1 MKTYL
6 TKLIILLGIV
16 GLWGGCSLEDRDG
29 LGDYELDELVL
40 DDFVG
45 DEWDGVGLPSWLR
58 KRYFE
63 DCQLDLGWFFTSY
76 WPAILVRI
84 YSFEY
89 KNNVLLA
96 LSCEFYAYNKHES
109 CLVCYTSDGRKID
122 FDKIKGCFNKDSRL
136 IWSNALDG
144 DKIPQVSDF
153 KHNSEADLS
162 WLQVVINQICEE
174 IHEPD
179 KVLSDITCGIAEDN
193 GQQYVFL
200 RYEYYDS
207 SDISNGPIKE
217 SRTFNLNGM
226 ALSKEFDI
234 TKVISSQEWY
244 ISNGF
249 DL

>member
-6 TKLIILLGIV
+6 TKLLILLGLV
-16 GLWGGCSLEDRDG
+16 GLWSGCSLEDRDG

-45 DEWDGVGLPSWLR
+45 DEWDGVGLPSWLG

-63 DCQLDLGWFFTSY
+63 DFQLDLGWFHTSY
-76 WPAILVRI
+76 WPAILIRI

-89 KNNVLLA
+89 RNNVLLA

-109 CLVCYTSDGRKID
+109 CLMCYTSDGRKID
-122 FDKIKGCFNKDSRL
+122 FDKIKGYFNRDARL

-144 DKIPQVSDF
+144 DNVPQASDF
-153 KHNSEADLS
+153 IHNTYADLS
-162 WLQVVINQICEE
+162 WLQVVFNQICEE
-174 IHEPD
+174 IIEPN
-179 KVLSDITCGIAEDN
+179 KVLSEIRCGIVEDD

-200 RYEYYDS
+200 RYEYYDPT
-207 SDISNGPIKE
+207 DMNNGPISE
-217 SRTFNLNGM
+217 TRVFHLDGRT
-226 ALSKEFDI
+226 ASITFDNMSTI
-234 TKVISSQEWY
+234 PSQLWH

-249 DL
+249 EL